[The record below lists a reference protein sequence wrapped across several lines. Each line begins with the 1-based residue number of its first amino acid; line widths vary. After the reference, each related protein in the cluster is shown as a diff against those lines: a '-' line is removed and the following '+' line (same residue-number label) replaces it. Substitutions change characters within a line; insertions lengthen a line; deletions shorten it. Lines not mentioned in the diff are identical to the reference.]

1 MARGTHITSRQ
12 RVTSTPRS
20 MVSHR
25 PPHGLRLVLLLQ
37 ELAAAGSGGLTH
49 QELLARPALHTLYTS
64 GRTASASSQALR
76 RDLILLSG
84 ASPRQHQTSQRTQA
98 TTAPNGTA
106 ALVRYD
112 AAMQRYAL
120 AVAAA
125 PLHLTTDALQ
135 ALCILADALRGG
147 KTLPGGADLFAQLR
161 DTLAPDQQAILTQA
175 LQGRPHDQAT
185 PTLQL
190 DLPALEE
197 ENLDTLR
204 HLTRAIRQR
213 QTIDFDYQPRQNSAS
228 TRHRGDEPLEI
239 WMSAH
244 AYVAVWCEE
253 AQRELDLRL
262 DRIVPGSV
270 RLHPR
275 SATRRQRR
283 GERIRYWLAPE
294 IAQGG
299 VSARLEKQEV
309 RHQEDGSAIV
319 SGIARSRFWARR
331 LLLSYGSNARALYP
345 PTLVAE
351 MRQVAQEMARLYEDT
366 GRKWEIGEKAEKG

>member
-1 MARGTHITSRQ
+1 
-12 RVTSTPRS
+12 
-20 MVSHR
+20 
-25 PPHGLRLVLLLQ
+25 
-37 ELAAAGSGGLTH
+37 
-49 QELLARPALHTLYTS
+49 
-64 GRTASASSQALR
+64 
-76 RDLILLSG
+76 
-84 ASPRQHQTSQRTQA
+84 
-98 TTAPNGTA
+98 
-106 ALVRYD
+106 
-112 AAMQRYAL
+112 
-120 AVAAA
+120 
-125 PLHLTTDALQ
+125 
-135 ALCILADALRGG
+135 
-147 KTLPGGADLFAQLR
+147 
-161 DTLAPDQQAILTQA
+161 
-175 LQGRPHDQAT
+175 
-185 PTLQL
+185 
-190 DLPALEE
+190 
-197 ENLDTLR
+197 
-204 HLTRAIRQR
+204 
-213 QTIDFDYQPRQNSAS
+213 
-228 TRHRGDEPLEI
+228 
-239 WMSAH
+239 MSAH

-366 GRKWEIGEKAEKG
+366 GRKWEIREE